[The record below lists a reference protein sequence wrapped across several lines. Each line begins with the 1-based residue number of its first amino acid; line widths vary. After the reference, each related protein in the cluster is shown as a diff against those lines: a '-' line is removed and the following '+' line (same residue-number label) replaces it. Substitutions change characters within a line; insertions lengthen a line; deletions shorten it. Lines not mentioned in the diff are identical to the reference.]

1 MSIDTSATLRT
12 RGLAWKA
19 TDRPAACIIGMSL
32 EPSPTAIV
40 RAGSRPSSEAT
51 SSSVARL
58 TAPSQTSP
66 QAWGD
71 VCDGAVKRATLL
83 DVASLLGLDPARTI
97 AVGDGSNDIPMMQ
110 AAGLSV
116 AFHAKPRVRKVAEV
130 SIDTG
135 GLERLLD
142 VLG

>member
-1 MSIDTSATLRT
+1 M
-12 RGLAWKA
+12 
-19 TDRPAACIIGMSL
+19 
-32 EPSPTAIV
+32 
-40 RAGSRPSSEAT
+40 
-51 SSSVARL
+51 
-58 TAPSQTSP
+58 
-66 QAWGD
+66 
-71 VCDGAVKRATLL
+71 
-83 DVASLLGLDPARTI
+83 ASLLGLDPARTI

-116 AFHAKPRVRKVAEV
+116 AFHAKPRVREVAEV